1 MKKKMEV
8 VAPLDGFE
16 TVLGWFVFS
25 CIVVSLCT
33 GCGVSASV
41 YPIHERH
48 TEEHYNKTGL
58 KCLFVN
64 CEGGQSHG
72 S

>member
-1 MKKKMEV
+1 MKQDVKVRSVEEW
-8 VAPLDGFE
+8 A
-16 TVLGWFVFS
+16 VFLALLVILATLMS
-25 CIVVSLCT
+25 

-58 KCLFVN
+58 KCLFTN
-64 CEGGQSHG
+64 CGEGQNSG